1 MKTVGGQQDGTY
13 KTKRDCK
20 GESGVTGLGWGGSVP
35 GASFIGK
42 WDIYCNSVAV
52 TSPGVTRAT

>member
-1 MKTVGGQQDGTY
+1 MGNRTHGTY

-20 GESGVTGLGWGGSVP
+20 GESGVTGLGWGRSVT
-35 GASFIGK
+35 GASFIEK